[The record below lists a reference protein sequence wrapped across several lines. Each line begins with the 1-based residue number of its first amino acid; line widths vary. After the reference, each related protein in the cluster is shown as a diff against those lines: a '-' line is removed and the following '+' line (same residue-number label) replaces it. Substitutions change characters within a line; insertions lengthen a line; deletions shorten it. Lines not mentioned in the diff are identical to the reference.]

1 MLLRNNMATKQDKL
15 NDIFMEKLDLLQ
27 DKLNEVSI
35 KLAGLPDEMATKFDN
50 RYASKRTELAVDRLG
65 WLVITAVIGAI
76 LALVF
81 K

>member
-1 MLLRNNMATKQDKL
+1 MTTPQHKINA
-15 NDIFMEKLDLLQ
+15 IVMEKLDQLQ

-35 KLAGLPDEMATKFDN
+35 KLASLPEDMASKFDN

-65 WLVITAVIGAI
+65 WLVITAVVGAV
-76 LALVF
+76 LVLVI